1 MKGSEFMYYLKHG
14 NVITL
19 VREEDSNYESD
30 TNNNS
35 KKTSVRHLKINNKSK
50 M

>member
-19 VREEDSNYESD
+19 VREEDSNYKSD
-30 TNNNS
+30 TNNS
-35 KKTSVRHLKINNKSK
+35 KKTSLNMDSIWL
-50 M
+50 